1 MRGTKWP
8 SLSTNVIQ
16 SNFIVAHHLYIHDTK
31 VHYTPDFI
39 RLSYDQ
45 NTSFQVNIRFLRV
58 LFLFIDMVFLTF
70 QMLTFYIEI
79 INIKVCKSYLRI
91 VYMFCTAVSLN
102 HRTLGENIILFSVKT
117 FWEIEENRPPVSN
130 SCQRT
135 FFHIFPYNKGWLY
148 FLKTQ
153 RNYVMLCSCFLL
165 LWSNL
170 PYFYFNESNLNC
182 HKKTKLLPLH
192 TDDEHKTQRSVNLNI
207 QIDINLYLEIIYTLK
222 YCYNYVDPEC

>member
-1 MRGTKWP
+1 MMANFMAKPTW
-8 SLSTNVIQ
+8 
-16 SNFIVAHHLYIHDTK
+16 SNGVRTCLHGHFPLAQPHFGPRLLNAH
-31 VHYTPDFI
+31 PFFW
-39 RLSYDQ
+39 
-45 NTSFQVNIRFLRV
+45 NTSF
-58 LFLFIDMVFLTF
+58 TF
-70 QMLTFYIEI
+70 DSWIFGKT
-79 INIKVCKSYLRI
+79 K
-91 VYMFCTAVSLN
+91 
-102 HRTLGENIILFSVKT
+102 ENC
-117 FWEIEENRPPVSN
+117 PPDLK